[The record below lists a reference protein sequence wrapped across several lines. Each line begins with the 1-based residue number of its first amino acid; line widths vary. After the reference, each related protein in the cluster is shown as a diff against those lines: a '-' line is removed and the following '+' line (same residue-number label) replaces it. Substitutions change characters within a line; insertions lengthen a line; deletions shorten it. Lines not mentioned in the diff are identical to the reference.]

1 MSSFKDLQTILEK
14 PSQRLAE
21 ITRHVHYLQQFEA
34 DLRALLP
41 VDLAAS
47 PHWHLAN
54 VQAGLIVLQV
64 NHPAWATRMR
74 LYQQRVLQSAQ
85 EIDSTLVK
93 IAVHTLPSTTPAVEL
108 PPLPTLKRTLSS
120 SNAEALRQFA
130 DTLSDDDRLKATLYR
145 LARYGKPPESS
156 AT

>member
-1 MSSFKDLQTILEK
+1 MSSFKDLQTILEN

-47 PHWHLAN
+47 PYWHLAN
-54 VQAGLIVLQV
+54 VQAGFITLQV
-64 NHPAWATRMR
+64 NHPSWATRMR

-85 EIDSTLVK
+85 EIDPTLIK
-93 IAVHTLPSTTPAVEL
+93 ITIRNLPATALTVEL
-108 PPLPTLKRTLSS
+108 PALPTPKRTLSAS
-120 SNAEALRQFA
+120 SAEALCQFA

-145 LARYGKPPESS
+145 LASYAKPPEGS